1 MPRSSTTS
9 IGALATAGALACA
22 VYAATHRARPQVDT
36 ARPLAA
42 FEAKLGENAAALSAR
57 VATLSELPRLASAV
71 ATDATTVRD
80 LTTDELAFRPRE
92 GEVVTVAQRLRDGRR
107 VPLLTLPDG
116 AAPEPTAAA
125 GTRTTLGRDK
135 VFLSR
140 TVEITPTE
148 RADELTGLLTITSP
162 VDTADLASVLLAVAP
177 GVRIELGSAALAFG
191 ALFPPGSES
200 GTRVAARL
208 PGGETC
214 TLVFATAPP
223 ENGARLWAL
232 GGGLL
237 LVALVAFTLGT
248 RRRSR
253 TAQENDRLT
262 DNESARVVSAL
273 PSHPQVGSV
282 TASASGAASRSA
294 PALPSAPASMPSSPR
309 EGAPAL
315 ARPATAPLVEG
326 VQMSGALA
334 PTLIPAA
341 GGTRGIGEQR
351 IGRYTLVRPLGQGGM
366 AEVFLARAE
375 GEAGFGKL
383 VAFKILQPAFASNPA
398 VVELF
403 LDEARLVAG
412 LDHPNI
418 VQTHDLGRAGDRYF
432 IAMEYVD
439 GSDLARLIEAV
450 SARGERVPLPCAL
463 GILCRVCDGLHAAHT
478 AVGPDNQ
485 PLWLV
490 HRDVKSA
497 NVFVSRTGAVKVGD
511 FGIAKATHAVRI
523 SRTEVGQVKGTP
535 GTMAPEQRLGQ
546 EVDRRADVYGVG
558 AIAYELLSGG
568 PVNLDLV
575 ALAVRGIAG
584 WPHLP
589 PLVGQ
594 RPDLPP
600 ELDAIIVKALAYD
613 PQQRY
618 EDCAALEADLRAVGA
633 QAGVG
638 LAEDKAIGA
647 WARRE
652 LDRGAPAPG
661 PAASATVK
669 PP

>member
-1 MPRSSTTS
+1 VPRRSATS
-9 IGALATAGALACA
+9 IGALATAGALACG
-22 VYAATHRARPQVDT
+22 VYASIDRTRPHVDT
-36 ARPLAA
+36 SRPVAA
-42 FEAKLGENAAALSAR
+42 FEAKLGEKAAALSAR

-92 GEVVTVAQRLRDGRR
+92 GEIVTIAQRLRDGRR
-107 VPLLTLPDG
+107 VSLLTLPEG
-116 AAPEPTAAA
+116 AEPEDAAAA
-125 GTRTTLGRDK
+125 GTRTKLSGGRMY
-135 VFLSR
+135 LSR
-140 TVEITPTE
+140 TVAITPTE

-162 VDTADLASVLLAVAP
+162 VETADLAPALLAAAP
-177 GVRIELGSAALAFG
+177 GARIEIGAGGLAFG
-191 ALFPPGSES
+191 GLFPPGPES
-200 GTRVAARL
+200 GTRVPAHL
-208 PGGETC
+208 PGGETA
-214 TLVFATAPP
+214 TLVFATRPP
-223 ENGARLWAL
+223 GEGGPLWAL

-237 LVALVAFTLGT
+237 VIALIAFTVGS
-248 RRRSR
+248 RRRSGVAQQDHGPAVDDGVGGPTPFPSR
-253 TAQENDRLT
+253 AQRASITAS
-262 DNESARVVSAL
+262 ESAAA
-273 PSHPQVGSV
+273 PP
-282 TASASGAASRSA
+282 SAS
-294 PALPSAPASMPSSPR
+294 PSPR
-309 EGAPAL
+309 EAAPSPL
-315 ARPATAPLVEG
+315 RPATAPLAG
-326 VQMSGALA
+326 GPGASAALA
-334 PTLIPAA
+334 PTLVPAS
-341 GGTRGIGEQR
+341 GSTTGTGEQR
-351 IGRYTLVRPLGQGGM
+351 IGRYTIVRPLGQGGM

-383 VAFKILQPAFASNPA
+383 VAFKVLQAAFASNPA

-463 GILCRVCDGLHAAHT
+463 GILCRICDGLHAAHT
-478 AVGPDNQ
+478 AVGPDNR

-575 ALAVRGIAG
+575 ALAARGIAG

-589 PLVGQ
+589 PLASQ
-594 RPDLPP
+594 RPDLPS
-600 ELDAIIVKALAYD
+600 ELDAIIIKALAYD

-618 EDCAALEADLRAVGA
+618 EDCAALEADLRAVGS
-633 QAGVG
+633 QVAGG

-652 LDRGAPAPG
+652 LDRGVVAPPPVAPSTAKA
-661 PAASATVK
+661 P
-669 PP
+669 